1 MADIHQRLQKAA
13 AQPRSSDRGSRI
25 CIIPSLYA
33 WFNIAANFDPY
44 ASTGD
49 IKVAVA
55 NSDKGAENE
64 LTGRLDAGGEIVS
77 NLKENDALGWVL
89 QMRRRQ
95 WRA

>member
-1 MADIHQRLQKAA
+1 MKKVWQIFIRDCRRLLRNPVAVIVA
-13 AQPRSSDRGSRI
+13 VGI

-55 NSDKGAENE
+55 NSDKGAER
-64 LTGRLDAGGEIVS
+64 TDI
-77 NLKENDALGWVL
+77 
-89 QMRRRQ
+89 MRS
-95 WRA
+95 A